1 MKRVFLDTNII
12 VDFILERDGAEDAA
26 NILQLG
32 EDGKIELAVSFL
44 TMANTAYIARKGH
57 TQEQLYS
64 IMSDLSAM
72 FKTLPMDEVQL
83 QQALEQPATDFEDML
98 QYQCAKANFCDII
111 ITRNKKHFAFA
122 KLPVLTPSEFLKDL
136 QKIS

>member
-1 MKRVFLDTNII
+1 MKRIFLDTNVI

-32 EDGKIELAVSFL
+32 EDGKIELSVSFL

-57 TQEQLYS
+57 TQEQLYN
-64 IMSDLSAM
+64 IMADLSAM
-72 FKTLPMDEVQL
+72 LKTLPMDEVQL
-83 QQALEQPATDFEDML
+83 QQALQNPATDFEDML

-111 ITRNKKHFAFA
+111 ITRNSKHFAFA
-122 KLPVLTPSEFLKDL
+122 EIPVLTPSEYLKL
-136 QKIS
+136 L